1 MKSKTFKT
9 PERINE
15 RIIML
20 FEGKEYYLR
29 KFVKITDWAGCCPS
43 LPSLSLCW
51 GLGILGYCAPEKAVW
66 SSSHQS
72 GLPDE
77 SLTWSLRTG
86 GNFRW
91 GNFSSGSLNTWQ
103 HCVVCVLVPQATAP
117 ISSPPGPSPG
127 SRSNGCT
134 SYLHFQGWLLLL
146 DLEDCSSSCW
156 FPPNPEHILV
166 NCSPMSWFRVHH
178 VCSFKTLADKSA
190 RKMKKIDFKLL
201 HDKTITPP
209 AMEGRK
215 ERSCRQEDFRIADEE
230 FPSNKK
236 KNKNNGKEI

>member
-29 KFVKITDWAGCCPS
+29 KCVKITDWAGCCPS

-51 GLGILGYCAPEKAVW
+51 GLGIWGDCAPEKAVW

-86 GNFRW
+86 GHFRR
-91 GNFSSGSLNTWQ
+91 GHFSSDSLNTWQ
-103 HCVVCVLVPQATAP
+103 HLLSVSLSHRLQLPPAPARPLPRLQEEWLRFPSSLPGVIAAPWPWRLLFLLLVSPKPWTHPCKLFPSVL
-117 ISSPPGPSPG
+117 ISSASRVFFGDPS
-127 SRSNGCT
+127 
-134 SYLHFQGWLLLL
+134 W
-146 DLEDCSSSCW
+146 
-156 FPPNPEHILV
+156 
-166 NCSPMSWFRVHH
+166 
-178 VCSFKTLADKSA
+178 
-190 RKMKKIDFKLL
+190 
-201 HDKTITPP
+201 
-209 AMEGRK
+209 
-215 ERSCRQEDFRIADEE
+215 
-230 FPSNKK
+230 
-236 KNKNNGKEI
+236 

>member
-29 KFVKITDWAGCCPS
+29 KCVKITDWAGCCPS

-51 GLGILGYCAPEKAVW
+51 GLGIWGDCAPEKAVW

-86 GNFRW
+86 GHFRR
-91 GNFSSGSLNTWQ
+91 GHFSSDSLNTWQ
-103 HCVVCVLVPQATAP
+103 HLLSVSLSHRLQLPPAPRPAPPQAPGGMAALPIFTSGGDCCSLTLKTALP
-117 ISSPPGPSPG
+117 LVG
-127 SRSNGCT
+127 
-134 SYLHFQGWLLLL
+134 
-146 DLEDCSSSCW
+146 
-156 FPPNPEHILV
+156 FP
-166 NCSPMSWFRVHH
+166 
-178 VCSFKTLADKSA
+178 KTLNTS
-190 RKMKKIDFKLL
+190 L
-201 HDKTITPP
+201 
-209 AMEGRK
+209 
-215 ERSCRQEDFRIADEE
+215 
-230 FPSNKK
+230 
-236 KNKNNGKEI
+236 